1 MTKNNGHRR
10 LGWANIDE
18 DAYRSDWKAPLKY
31 LDETETTLP
40 YSSKDLMYVMD
51 EEEAIDFIH
60 TDGSPVK
67 LGTAIGI
74 DVDIGNAVELQLF
87 SDIMF
92 R

>member
-1 MTKNNGHRR
+1 MNTNGNNR
-10 LGWANIDE
+10 LFRFRTGLA
-18 DAYRSDWKAPLKY
+18 AKSRTSTH
-31 LDETETTLP
+31 LDEAGTTLP
-40 YSSKDLMYVMD
+40 YSSKDLIYVMD

-74 DVDIGNAVELQLF
+74 DIDIGHAVQLQLF
-87 SDIMF
+87 SDVMF